1 MLRVAMDRLSKRHGR
16 ILEILGR
23 EGTVTIAELAGRLD
37 VSAETVRRDVRPLAD
52 RGTVVRMHGA
62 VGLAGSAGEAPF
74 QRRMTENSEAK
85 QSIAR
90 TAATLVRDGDS
101 LALDTGTT
109 TSFLARALTRHER
122 LEIITN
128 STDIARTLGGRN
140 GNRVHLLGGR
150 FHADSGA
157 VLGVETVEAM
167 LRFRVDHA
175 VISAGAVSAE
185 AVMDYDPDEAAFARA
200 VLVSGRRRV
209 VVCDSGKFG
218 RRALVEVC
226 PLGGIDALVTEAP
239 PTGALAAALA
249 DRGVAVTLSEAG
261 PAAAE

>member
-1 MLRVAMDRLSKRHGR
+1 MDRLSKRHGR
-16 ILEILGR
+16 ILEILDR

-74 QRRMTENSEAK
+74 QRRMSENAEAK
-85 QSIAR
+85 QRIAR
-90 TAATLVRDGDS
+90 VAAAFVRNGDS

-109 TSFLARALTRHER
+109 TSFLSRALTRHER
-122 LEIITN
+122 LEIVTN
-128 STDIARTLGGRN
+128 STDIARTLAGRN

-150 FHADSGA
+150 FGADSGA
-157 VLGVETVEAM
+157 VLGPETVEAM
-167 LRFRVDHA
+167 QRFRVGHA
-175 VISAGAVSAE
+175 IISAGGIAADG
-185 AVMDYDPDEAAFARA
+185 VMDYDPDEAAFARA
-200 VLVSGRRRV
+200 VLAAGRRRI

-218 RRALVEVC
+218 RSALVRVC
-226 PLGGIDALVTEAP
+226 PLDGIDALVTEAA
-239 PTGALAAALA
+239 PTGALAAAL
-249 DRGVAVTLSEAG
+249 VAAGIDVSVPQPG

>member
-1 MLRVAMDRLSKRHGR
+1 
-16 ILEILGR
+16 
-23 EGTVTIAELAGRLD
+23 
-37 VSAETVRRDVRPLAD
+37 
-52 RGTVVRMHGA
+52 MHGA

-74 QRRMTENSEAK
+74 QRRMTENAGAK
-85 QSIAR
+85 QGIAR
-90 TAATLVRDGDS
+90 TAATFVRDGDS

-122 LEIITN
+122 LEVITN

-175 VISAGAVSAE
+175 IISAGAVSAE

-200 VLVSGRRRV
+200 VLAAGRRRI

-226 PLGGIDALVTEAP
+226 PLGGIDALVTEVA
-239 PTGALAAALA
+239 PTGTLASALAEQ
-249 DRGVAVTLSEAG
+249 GVAVTLSEAG

>member
-1 MLRVAMDRLSKRHGR
+1 MSRVAMDRLSKRHGR

-74 QRRMTENSEAK
+74 QRRMTENAGAK
-85 QSIAR
+85 QGIAR
-90 TAATLVRDGDS
+90 TAATFVRDGDS

-122 LEIITN
+122 LEVITN

-175 VISAGAVSAE
+175 IISAGAVSAE

-200 VLVSGRRRV
+200 VLAAGRRRI

-226 PLGGIDALVTEAP
+226 PLGGIDALVTEVA
-239 PTGALAAALA
+239 PTGTLAAALA
-249 DRGVAVTLSEAG
+249 EQGVAVTLSEAG